1 MELSSLLPSIPK
13 GLGKKKTEFFHQI
26 TQRNRNGTYAGNMNT
41 RKANIKG
48 LRGLIKDYDGAENKR
63 GTLNAKRAWAGHFL
77 SAMESK
83 YPIEKDYWEHEYPNN
98 SGTHVLEIAP
108 LPEGLDLTA
117 MKAMIQDYLSHR
129 LEFYKEAKRSLFVE
143 DEFSEWF
150 IEKVTGGQQ
159 IGKGHIAMDVKTGA
173 GDGVDVFCI
182 IMNKV
187 ESNEKSLIQ
196 NFKKTGRDLD
206 ILFKEQKFEEAI
218 KMFMA
223 NYKEKLDEVIKTKEM
238 RGLYYLGFVS
248 TVDEVFLVNFKINV
262 ENIQHVGVKKATKGG
277 VSIFLK
283 NFIKHE
289 HGNVKLYKSKKRIE
303 LRLSKAV
310 VEHAHA
316 VSIYKLA
323 KPISSGEGDAIAEE
337 REEVED
343 GV

>member
-1 MELSSLLPSIPK
+1 MELSSLLNSMPK
-13 GLGKKKTEFFHQI
+13 GLGAAKERLVQNV
-26 TQRNRNGTYAGNMNT
+26 TQRNRNGVYARNMNT
-41 RKANIKG
+41 RKVNIKKLKG
-48 LRGLIKDYDGAENKR
+48 FLADYEKSADKTGS
-63 GTLNAKRAWAGHFL
+63 LNAKKKWATNFL
-77 SAMESK
+77 SALETK
-83 YPIEKDYWEHEYPNN
+83 YPIEKDYWEYNYPNN

-108 LPEGLDLTA
+108 LPEGLNLEA
-117 MKAMIQDYLSHR
+117 MRVMINDYLSHR
-129 LEFYKEAKRSLFVE
+129 LDFYKEAKRSLFVE

-196 NFKKTGRDLD
+196 NFKKTGKDLD

-218 KMFMA
+218 QMFMG
-223 NYKEKLDEVIKTKEM
+223 NYKDKLDEVIRTKGM
-238 RGLYYLGFVS
+238 RGLYYLGFIS

-262 ENIQHVGVKKATKGG
+262 ENIQKVGVKKATKGG

-283 NFIKHE
+283 NFIRPE
-289 HGNVKLYKSKKRIE
+289 DGNVKLYKSKKRVE

-310 VEHAHA
+310 VEHPFAM
-316 VSIYKLA
+316 SIYKLA

-337 REEVED
+337 KEEDEE

>member
-1 MELSSLLPSIPK
+1 MDLTSLLATIPK
-13 GLGKKKTEFFHQI
+13 DLGRKKTDFFHQV
-26 TQRNRNGTYAGNMNT
+26 TQRNRNGVYSANMNT
-41 RKANIKG
+41 RKANIKA
-48 LRGLIKDYDGAENKR
+48 LRGLLKDYDGAEKKR
-63 GTLNAKRAWAGHFL
+63 GTMNTKRAWATGFL
-77 SAMESK
+77 SALESK

-108 LPEGLDLTA
+108 LPEGLDLSA
-117 MKAMIQDYLSHR
+117 MRAMIHDYLSHR
-129 LEFYKEAKRSLFVE
+129 LEFYREAKRSLFVE

-150 IEKVTGGQQ
+150 IEKVTGGKQ

-196 NFKKTGRDLD
+196 NFKKTGKDLD
-206 ILFKEQKFEEAI
+206 ILFKEHKFEEAI

-223 NYKEKLDEVIKTKEM
+223 HYKEKLDEVIKTKEM
-238 RGLYYLGFVS
+238 RALYYLGFVS
-248 TVDEVFLVNFKINV
+248 TVEEVFLVNFKINV
-262 ENIQHVGVKKATKGG
+262 ENIQNVGVKKATKGG
-277 VSIFLK
+277 VSIFLN
-283 NFIKHE
+283 NFIMPG

-310 VEHAHA
+310 VEHEHA

-323 KPISSGEGDAIAEE
+323 KPISSGQGDAVAEE